1 MEAKVSQP
9 LVFGKP
15 GPPGGGP
22 WVQTWVDPGH
32 ESGPAKSGLKYL
44 KSSIKGKCKRH
55 SKEKDSGYLFAC
67 LQKMLIS
74 SEGVFP
80 SGHNNSRDVAHVM
93 GSEWMN
99 CFPEQ
104 SQQEQDLP
112 STLSTGSGEDEQI
125 HTKGVCRCIKADIS
139 AQGSQST
146 QSDLTSHIISCYVT
160 GCRIQPI
167 KPDDTHNNNTTG
179 PPENG
184 RISPLWH
191 CDQLN
196 EIQQGKQFFFFFFF
210 AT

>member
-1 MEAKVSQP
+1 MLSGMEAKVSQP

-93 GSEWMN
+93 GSE
-99 CFPEQ
+99 
-104 SQQEQDLP
+104 
-112 STLSTGSGEDEQI
+112 
-125 HTKGVCRCIKADIS
+125 
-139 AQGSQST
+139 
-146 QSDLTSHIISCYVT
+146 
-160 GCRIQPI
+160 
-167 KPDDTHNNNTTG
+167 
-179 PPENG
+179 
-184 RISPLWH
+184 
-191 CDQLN
+191 
-196 EIQQGKQFFFFFFF
+196 
-210 AT
+210 